1 MYSRICTFKKFGRYF
16 SFMKDFNDEK
26 HENNY
31 IDLMINKGYNFVGI
45 YYVDDNGEPST
56 EDKHKHNL
64 YTKN

>member
-1 MYSRICTFKKFGRYF
+1 
-16 SFMKDFNDEK
+16 MKDFNDEK

-31 IDLMINKGYNFVGI
+31 IDLMLNKGYNFIGI

-56 EDKHKHNL
+56 EDKYKHNL